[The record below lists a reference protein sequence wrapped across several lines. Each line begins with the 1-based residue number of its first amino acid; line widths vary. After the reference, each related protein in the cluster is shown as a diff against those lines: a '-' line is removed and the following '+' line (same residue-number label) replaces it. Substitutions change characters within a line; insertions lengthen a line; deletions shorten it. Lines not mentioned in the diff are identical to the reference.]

1 MRVQAKRV
9 QSDDKL
15 KIKHEVKS
23 SGEQQ
28 HDLLLDGATADNV
41 KPLYCIYCTEPQR
54 SLWTQSHPRSYQTG
68 CLLADANDVSVTTK
82 KLGEIECKCIPW
94 HYLFEQAKFTRFA
107 RWEHELIGVVPGRA
121 VSFLRD
127 IVSLSVDDSGGAD
140 RGRRREEG
148 WNAPTIA
155 DLNRGWDDNFD
166 PTGVAETSEDS
177 EEDLKRFRSALGGEH
192 TLQIKGRFGTA
203 GYIEC
208 WWSTFGRSANMCM
221 RREAMRT
228 AAITQG
234 WRKPVRTAKASN
246 SPHARQSL
254 AQYPHLLL
262 VLDINRKQT
271 PVAPVPGHR
280 RAQSSNQLG
289 GRSR

>member
-1 MRVQAKRV
+1 MTFLELGDATSHNLEFSHRENVFVSYGEETITENNLLEIRRRHPCRVHVETFSNAKEAKNGADWEWHIVGQKLTLKMRVQAKRV

-28 HDLLLDGATADNV
+28 HDLLLDGATTDKV

-54 SLWTQSHPRSYQTG
+54 SLWTQSHPKSYQTG

-94 HYLFEQAKFTRFA
+94 HYLFEQARFM
-107 RWEHELIGVVPGRA
+107 RWEHELIDVVPGRA
-121 VSFLRD
+121 VSFFRD

-166 PTGVAETSEDS
+166 SIGVAETS
-177 EEDLKRFRSALGGEH
+177 EEDLKRFRSA
-192 TLQIKGRFGTA
+192 
-203 GYIEC
+203 
-208 WWSTFGRSANMCM
+208 M
-221 RREAMRT
+221 
-228 AAITQG
+228 
-234 WRKPVRTAKASN
+234 
-246 SPHARQSL
+246 
-254 AQYPHLLL
+254 
-262 VLDINRKQT
+262 
-271 PVAPVPGHR
+271 
-280 RAQSSNQLG
+280 G
-289 GRSR
+289 GRTYLADQGEIRDRGIHRMLVIDVRPER